1 MENGE
6 KHDEN
11 DVCVLKADVVLLDL
25 NNLLIKTL
33 LLFKKC
39 LDLSRIK
46 DFGDDECLKLFVLSR
61 LSPIASPPLRRL
73 DVFTNEF
80 KKSLQLF
87 DASLLA
93 CELEFE

>member
-6 KHDEN
+6 KHDES

-33 LLFKKC
+33 LLLKKC
-39 LDLSRIK
+39 LDLSRII
-46 DFGDDECLKLFVLSR
+46 DLGDDECLKLFVLSR
-61 LSPIASPPLRRL
+61 QSPIASPPLLRRL
-73 DVFTNEF
+73 VVFTNEF

-87 DASLLA
+87 DASL
-93 CELEFE
+93 